1 MFLYLH
7 FEFFGGL
14 QLILDS
20 VDAKFIIQLFQD
32 STGLLLVLFCI
43 CTVDMRLNYFTL
55 VWK

>member
-7 FEFFGGL
+7 FEFLGGL

-55 VWK
+55 VWQ